1 MDGFLPLEIDNDY
14 MSQLYEDMEL
24 LLEDET
30 IYEDNDEIFKRVF
43 RYHGL
48 MQIIGH
54 HIAECMACVIL
65 FIVTPMVAT
74 GIFRH
79 VFMTKAAM
87 VFNASLM
94 WMLGKIIAYSA
105 EMMRGNM
112 TLIYDLRV
120 LKTGQN
126 GGKRYDDMLER
137 DLVKSLGDAFE
148 MCDMATSLVLTY
160 ELYQCTQKMEKRD
173 YSLLTFVKML
183 SVPAIIVAISFSL
196 QQLVILIQDEWWRKV
211 FEELRP
217 LEIVLNLMITFLI
230 VYCGIQSLLALRKS
244 DRFQNGNSSAASGGK
259 HQHLVHM
266 IYILISAQFFKNASR
281 IVQMALFTATF
292 DRLERCIDAAEK
304 SGMYNDLENCHYN
317 IGYPYNNFFGVME
330 MILVFSV
337 LVVKKCKAK

>member
-1 MDGFLPLEIDNDY
+1 MDGFLPVEIDYDY
-14 MSQLYEDMEL
+14 MSQLLEDMEL

-43 RYHGL
+43 RYYGL
-48 MQIIGH
+48 MQTIGH
-54 HIAECMACVIL
+54 HIAECVACVML
-65 FIVTPMVAT
+65 FITMPLVAT

-94 WMLGKIIAYSA
+94 VMLAKIIAYST

-112 TLIYDLRV
+112 QLNYEEPE
-120 LKTGQN
+120 QN
-126 GGKRYDDMLER
+126 EKRYDDMLEHA
-137 DLVKSLGDAFE
+137 LVKSLGDAFE

-160 ELYQCTQKMEKRD
+160 ELYQCTQIMEKRD
-173 YSLLTFVKML
+173 YSLLIFVKMM
-183 SVPAIIVAISFSL
+183 SVPAIIVAISFSV

-217 LEIVLNLMITFLI
+217 LEIVLNLLLTFLI
-230 VYCGIQSLLALRKS
+230 SFCGIQSLLALRKS

-266 IYILISAQFFKNASR
+266 IYILISAQFLKIVSR
-281 IVQMALFTATF
+281 IVHMALLTVAF
-292 DRLERCIDAAEK
+292 DRLQRCVDAAEK
-304 SGMYNDLENCHYN
+304 SGLYNDLENCHYN

-330 MILVFSV
+330 MILFFSV